1 MREDLLDCRDSR
13 GNVQSSKDP
22 VNPVNPVDKN
32 EDHAWIVRV
41 QGKEYGP
48 VDVDELREWK
58 REGRLIRENEIRET
72 GTEHWIR
79 AAELPEIFADEA
91 DDALESGGATSA
103 VRRKSFGEIFADGW
117 RIYRAGFWRFLV
129 LALLVS
135 LPSFFLQLAV
145 PFLEMPKNPGA
156 LSPVIIAVAVAF
168 VMLVGLVIAWPFSLA
183 ATQLLAADLHA
194 GRNPKLGDLLS
205 RAKPL
210 WRRMFTLGLIVYG
223 SYLLWTV
230 IPLLVAFSLA
240 AGAASLSILLLI
252 LLLLIFTAYT
262 VARLFINFLFWQQA
276 GVLGRRPTIEALQES
291 KDLARSGTE
300 RPRTQR
306 PLYRGAMIASLWLL
320 AIIILNIAI
329 ELPVVL
335 FRMRGVTS
343 LEQAATVIQA
353 MATPNPSDL
362 LSGLTTLLS
371 CLVHAV
377 LRPWL
382 AAMFVVLYLDTKA
395 GEQKL

>member
-1 MREDLLDCRDSR
+1 M
-13 GNVQSSKDP
+13 QSFHDP

-32 EDHAWIVRV
+32 EDHWIVRV

-48 VDVDELREWK
+48 VDVEELREWK

-72 GTEHWIR
+72 GSERWIQ
-79 AAELPEIFADEA
+79 AGELPEIFAE
-91 DDALESGGATSA
+91 DALAPAA
-103 VRRKSFGEIFADGW
+103 VRPVVRRLSFGEIFANGW
-117 RIYRAGFWRFLV
+117 RIYRAGFSRFFV

-135 LPSFFLQLAV
+135 VPSLFLQLAA

-156 LSPVIIAVAVAF
+156 LTPVIVAAAVAF
-168 VMLVGLVIAWPFSLA
+168 VMLVLLVIAWPFSLA

-194 GRNPKLGDLLS
+194 GRDPKLPDLLS

-210 WRRMFTLGLIVYG
+210 WTRMFTLGLIVYG

-230 IPLLVAFSLA
+230 IPLLVAFPLA
-240 AGAASLSILLLI
+240 AGAASLSGVLLA
-252 LLLLIFTAYT
+252 LLLLLFTAYM

-276 GVLGRRPTIEALQES
+276 GALGERPTFEALQES
-291 KDLARSGTE
+291 KELARSGTE
-300 RPRTQR
+300 RPRAQR

-320 AIIILNIAI
+320 AIILLNVAI

-335 FRMRGVTS
+335 LRMRGVTS
-343 LEQAATVIQA
+343 LEQAATTIQA
-353 MATPNPSDL
+353 MATANSTDL

-371 CLVHAV
+371 CLVHAI

-382 AAMFVVLYLDTKA
+382 AAMFVVLYFDTKRNDEVRMSKA
-395 GEQKL
+395 EGMSE

>member
-1 MREDLLDCRDSR
+1 
-13 GNVQSSKDP
+13 
-22 VNPVNPVDKN
+22 VNPVEKN
-32 EDHAWIVRV
+32 ENDAWIVRV
-41 QGKEYGP
+41 EGKEYGP
-48 VDVDELREWK
+48 VDLDELREWK
-58 REGRLIRENEIRET
+58 REGRLIRENEIREP
-72 GTEHWIR
+72 GSERWIR
-79 AAELPEIFADEA
+79 AGELPEIFADETE
-91 DDALESGGATSA
+91 DAAEPEPAGPV
-103 VRRKSFGEIFADGW
+103 VRRLSFGEIFAGGW
-117 RIYRAGFWRFLV
+117 RVYRAGFGRFFA

-135 LPSFFLQLAV
+135 VPSFFLQLAA
-145 PFLEMPKNPGA
+145 PFLEMPKDQA
-156 LSPVIIAVAVAF
+156 SLIPVITAVAVAF
-168 VMLVGLVIAWPFSLA
+168 VMLVLLVIAWPFSLA

-194 GRNPKLGDLLS
+194 GRDPQLGDLLS

-210 WRRMFTLGLIVYG
+210 WTRMFILGLIVYG

-240 AGAASLSILLLI
+240 TGAASLSALLLT
-252 LLLLIFTAYT
+252 LLLLIFTAYM

-276 GVLGRRPTIEALQES
+276 GALGGRPTIEALQES

-300 RPRTQR
+300 RPRAQR
-306 PLYRGAMIASLWLL
+306 PLYRGALVASLWLL
-320 AIIILNIAI
+320 LIIILNVAI

-343 LEQAATVIQA
+343 LEQAVTMMQA
-353 MATPNPSDL
+353 MATTNSPDL

-382 AAMFVVLYLDTKA
+382 AAIFVVLYLDTKA
-395 GEQKL
+395 AQPRSG

>member
-1 MREDLLDCRDSR
+1 M
-13 GNVQSSKDP
+13 
-22 VNPVNPVDKN
+22 NPVDKN

-72 GTEHWIR
+72 GSERWIQ
-79 AAELPEIFADEA
+79 AGELPEIFAE
-91 DDALESGGATSA
+91 DALAPAA
-103 VRRKSFGEIFADGW
+103 VRPVVRRLSFGEIFANGW
-117 RIYRAGFWRFLV
+117 RIYRAGFSRFFV

-135 LPSFFLQLAV
+135 VPSLFLQLAA

-156 LSPVIIAVAVAF
+156 LTPVIVAAAVAF
-168 VMLVGLVIAWPFSLA
+168 VMLVVLVIVWPFSLA

-194 GRNPKLGDLLS
+194 GRDPKLPDLLS

-210 WRRMFTLGLIVYG
+210 WTRMFTLGLIVYG

-230 IPLLVAFSLA
+230 IPLLVAFPLA
-240 AGAASLSILLLI
+240 AGAASLSGVLLA
-252 LLLLIFTAYT
+252 LLLLLFTAYM

-276 GVLGRRPTIEALQES
+276 GALGERPTFEALQES
-291 KDLARSGTE
+291 KELARSGTE
-300 RPRTQR
+300 RPRAQR

-320 AIIILNIAI
+320 AIILLNVAI

-335 FRMRGVTS
+335 LRMRGVTS
-343 LEQAATVIQA
+343 LEQAATTIQA
-353 MATPNPSDL
+353 MATVNSTDL
-362 LSGLTTLLS
+362 LSNLTTLLS
-371 CLVHAV
+371 CLVHAI

-382 AAMFVVLYLDTKA
+382 AAMFVVLYFDTKRNDEIRMSKA
-395 GEQKL
+395 EGMSE